1 MKSRLP
7 EPFVSSLWS
16 RWRGGWGPSLIGL
29 ACSGLVACRGS
40 DADAERAAP
49 EPEPERFS
57 FTLPSTFVP
66 IELRGEGSETLRAP
80 SGARVSRGAKG
91 FNIDAGGDFALEVM
105 LDAPS
110 LDAFAPTGVARVLR
124 ETDLAI
130 FKSARGDY
138 SFVVVRELVP
148 EWDDNA
154 RRRLACGS
162 AGGVVGGAA
171 TGAAVR
177 GFSKSAAQNMVAACR
192 TLELPRLE

>member
-1 MKSRLP
+1 MKSCLP

-29 ACSGLVACRGS
+29 ACLGLVACRGS
-40 DADAERAAP
+40 DADAERAA
-49 EPEPERFS
+49 PEPERFS

-80 SGARVSRGAKG
+80 SGARVSRGAKS
-91 FNIDAGGDFALEVM
+91 FNIDAGGDFALEVV

-124 ETDLAI
+124 ETDLAM

-148 EWDDNA
+148 EWDDSA

-171 TGAAVR
+171 TRAAVR
-177 GFSKSAAQNMVAACR
+177 GFSKSAAQSMVAACR